1 MMMVVAE
8 IALTLNREA
17 IKPRQEMITIL
28 RVDAV
33 QELSDDQWHYGVFPS
48 SNLERARA
56 LVSEFN
62 PAKTVKQE
70 RERRE
75 TQEKQDGLKKKD
87 DKKEESAGMVLVTV
101 SNATPDVVTMRGAKQ
116 QSFVFHLTPE
126 SFAMGEFKYDI
137 VLDTVT
143 AGKFALQASA
153 IPFLA
158 PVKAQEFEGEASASK
173 N

>member
-1 MMMVVAE
+1 M
-8 IALTLNREA
+8 ALRS
-17 IKPRQEMITIL
+17 
-28 RVDAV
+28 V
-33 QELSDDQWHYGVFPS
+33 PS

-56 LVSEFN
+56 LVSEFS

-126 SFAMGEFKYDI
+126 SFAMGESNTTSSSI
-137 VLDTVT
+137 R
-143 AGKFALQASA
+143 
-153 IPFLA
+153 
-158 PVKAQEFEGEASASK
+158 
-173 N
+173 

>member
-8 IALTLNREA
+8 IALTLDREA

-62 PAKTVKQE
+62 PAKTVNR

-101 SNATPDVVTMRGAKQ
+101 SSATPDVVTVRGAKQ
-116 QSFVFHLTPE
+116 QSFVLHLTPE

-143 AGKFALQASA
+143 AGKFALKASA